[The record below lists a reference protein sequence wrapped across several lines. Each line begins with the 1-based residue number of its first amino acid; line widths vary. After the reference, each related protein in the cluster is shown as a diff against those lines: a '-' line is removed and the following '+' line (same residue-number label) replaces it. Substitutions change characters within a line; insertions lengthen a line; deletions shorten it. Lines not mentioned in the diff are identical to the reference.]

1 MPNNVITNLQL
12 KFSSDFT
19 LAALKT
25 YIIGLAIV
33 FIIVAL
39 LVENKWVLAGLAAYI
54 TLP

>member
-1 MPNNVITNLQL
+1 MPNNAISNLQL

-25 YIIGLAIV
+25 YVIGVCVVL
-33 FIIVAL
+33 IIVAF
-39 LVENKWVLAGLAAYI
+39 VSENKWVLAGIAAYI